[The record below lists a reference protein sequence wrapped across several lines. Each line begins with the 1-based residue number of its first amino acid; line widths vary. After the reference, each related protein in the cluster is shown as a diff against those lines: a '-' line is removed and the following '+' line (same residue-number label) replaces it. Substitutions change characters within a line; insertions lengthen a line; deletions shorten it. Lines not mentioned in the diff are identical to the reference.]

1 MSSLDSMVLPL
12 LAFLTQAWVSHLY
25 LSSEGRGTSRVSLEK
40 PGAVGSLSSGREE
53 YQAQG
58 FSQGKMVDDM
68 LSDLVSLLSR
78 DTPSQVPLS
87 STMASSMREA
97 VGLYRTS
104 TWLVSQST
112 MAPL

>member
-12 LAFLTQAWVSHLY
+12 LALLTQAWVSHLY
-25 LSSEGRGTSRVSLEK
+25 LSSEGGETSRVSLEK

-53 YQAQG
+53 YQVQG